1 MVTSSTSQHD
11 SSRAS
16 QRIMV
21 RLVDRLSRSGFC
33 EQMIDAF
40 VFSLASYETSDDT
53 VSAILQSTD
62 DLPGGALDLLHLDS
76 FPGGRHPHE
85 PVMVGRST
93 HGHVVVACRGTAD
106 VWDVVQ
112 DLKYFPRN
120 VEGVA
125 SGGTAHAGFVERA
138 ERVPLQPF
146 LDLLAAGHCLVF
158 TGHSL
163 GGAVASLLTLRFVE
177 AAEQQGL
184 CTHGGRVQ
192 CITFGSPLFA
202 SPDLA
207 DVINDKHRDVYCHVV
222 SKHDLIPRL
231 LPLVSLV
238 QRLKGRGAAA
248 EALEAFRLVR
258 VILGVVQH
266 ATHLPIANM
275 LHAAES
281 LIPPPIRLL
290 LTGAIQ
296 LLWPSRTPD
305 QYAFAGNFLFLDPAA
320 HCGDTA
326 VHLVKAEC
334 LSEWPRQM
342 GFALSLNFNFFTRH
356 LMASYQQGVAKGIR
370 SSLLSRLAV
379 GGIAAAAVTRA
390 GLSDRKKGTARAAE
404 LSWPMDEEWRR
415 RECECVCCRAVPSTS
430 ETRASADS
438 FCSARP
444 GHHAPCCPSSLTIG
458 PVSAHLVRSPDS
470 GCAPCD
476 REDTAERLSPRLLN
490 AYARPAAVFCPS
502 CSWRSKAAVVGTVSD
517 PSARRGT
524 VVYGQ
529 SGKAAHA
536 VGGVGKGG
544 RQAWS
549 MGVLVSAVVRVSE
562 QLRSMS
568 TWSFLWTTVKLL
580 LGSPLF

>member
-1 MVTSSTSQHD
+1 
-11 SSRAS
+11 
-16 QRIMV
+16 MV

-85 PVMVGRST
+85 P
-93 HGHVVVACRGTAD
+93 
-106 VWDVVQ
+106 
-112 DLKYFPRN
+112 
-120 VEGVA
+120 GVA

-266 ATHLPIANM
+266 ATRLPVANM

-281 LIPPPIRLL
+281 FIPPPIRLL
-290 LTGAIQ
+290 LTSAIQ
-296 LLWPSRTPD
+296 LFWPSRTPD

-326 VHLVKAEC
+326 VHLVQAEC
-334 LSEWPRQM
+334 LSKWPRQM

-379 GGIAAAAVTRA
+379 GGIAAAAATRS
-390 GLSDRKKGTARAAE
+390 GLSERKRGTARAAE

-415 RECECVCCRAVPSTS
+415 RECECVCCRAVPSTA
-430 ETRASADS
+430 ETRACVDS
-438 FCSARP
+438 CSAQP
-444 GHHAPCCPSSLTIG
+444 GHHAPCYPSPPTIG
-458 PVSAHLVRSPDS
+458 PVSVHLVRSPDD

-476 REDTAERLSPRLLN
+476 KEDTAERLSPCLLN

-502 CSWRSKAAVVGTVSD
+502 CSWRSKAAVGGTVSD
-517 PSARRGT
+517 PCARRGT
-524 VVYGQ
+524 MVCGQ
-529 SGKAAHA
+529 SGCRVVHV

-544 RQAWS
+544 RQAWG